1 MSTSEQV
8 RTSSED
14 RMPGVLPGS
23 IHRWNS
29 GLLSQWL
36 VNERNAGHTPDTIA
50 AQLVA
55 SGWDADT
62 AARTSLRSLR
72 SVDRQTLTYAS
83 LNLAAGIGALGF
95 ASSGHLLLSGNPEP
109 ETLAWTL
116 TVALV
121 AGPIAAAVG
130 IATARIEA
138 RSRFVMWSASR
149 RGWFGA
155 LALCTGV
162 VGIVR
167 LLVYLFSAISTLTGA
182 SADSFSAASAGQ
194 VLVTLAVA
202 IPMFVWSFR
211 EWRRSNLV
219 ISALSDPED
228 ATAGSA
234 DPATDAA
241 HAFRP

>member
-1 MSTSEQV
+1 MLTSDQV
-8 RTSSED
+8 GTPSED
-14 RMPGVLPGS
+14 RTSGALQGTAQQ
-23 IHRWNS
+23 WNS

-36 VNERNAGHTPDTIA
+36 VLERNAGHTPDTIA

-72 SVDRQTLTYAS
+72 SADRQTLTYAA

-95 ASSGHLLLSGNPEP
+95 ASSAHLMLSGNPEP

-116 TVALV
+116 TVGLV
-121 AGPIAAAVG
+121 AGPIAAAVAV
-130 IATARIEA
+130 ATRRIES
-138 RSRFVMWSASR
+138 RSRYVMWSASR

-155 LALCTGV
+155 LAFCTCV
-162 VGIVR
+162 VGIIR
-167 LLVYLFSAISTLTGA
+167 LLVYMFSAISTLTGA
-182 SADSFSAASAGQ
+182 SEDSFTAASAGQ
-194 VLVTLAVA
+194 VLVTLVVA
-202 IPMFVWSFR
+202 IPLFIWSFR

-228 ATAGSA
+228 SPSSPPGGSDGTA
-234 DPATDAA
+234 
-241 HAFRP
+241 R